1 MSPRYFAKFTGSH
14 PQNAGNWYHFAA
26 SDYKHGSPE
35 EKIHSIKDKI
45 YNKIY
50 NFYLK
55 LIKLR

>member
-14 PQNAGNWYHFAA
+14 SQNAGNWYHFAA
-26 SDYKHGSPE
+26 SNYKQGSPE

-45 YNKIY
+45 H

>member
-14 PQNAGNWYHFAA
+14 TQNAGNWYHFAA
-26 SDYKHGSPE
+26 NDYKQGSPE

-45 YNKIY
+45 YN
-50 NFYLK
+50 FYLK